1 MGASEIEQFL
11 THLAVKGPVSAST
24 QNQALN
30 ASLFLYAQVL
40 ELDVGKLDAV
50 RRGGE
55 KRLPVALSAEE
66 VQRVLQHVE
75 GADGVFRMIA
85 RLLYGAGLRLMECC
99 RLRVKDVDL
108 QRGQILARGE
118 TSVSVHF
125 PSARNDELTP
135 SIPRWTQ

>member
-1 MGASEIEQFL
+1 MPRSFCTHRCWSSTWASW
-11 THLAVKGPVSAST
+11 TPCG
-24 QNQALN
+24 
-30 ASLFLYAQVL
+30 
-40 ELDVGKLDAV
+40 
-50 RRGGE
+50 RGGE
-55 KRLPVALSAEE
+55 KRLPVVLSAEE

-135 SIPRWTQ
+135 SIPEMMN